1 MEKIE
6 FKVSLTEEDLI
17 DYNMKIAY
25 GRVST
30 WALMGISILIVSF
43 TLYGVIFKPE
53 GIVIDWT
60 VIVTAI
66 FAASYLFVMPTLIK
80 ASAKT
85 VFKKNAQYK
94 RPFVYELSEAGIK
107 VKMGD
112 KYSVT
117 KWDDLY
123 KFVETKE
130 NLLIHVARGRAFIVP
145 KRCLEGEEMVWNI
158 KQMVKEYVDMS
169 RLSVKYKT
177 K

>member
-6 FKVSLTEEDLI
+6 FKVDLKEQDLI

-25 GRVST
+25 GRIST
-30 WALMGISILIVSF
+30 WALMAISILIVSF
-43 TLYGVIFKPE
+43 TLYAVIFKPE
-53 GIVIDWT
+53 GIKIDWT
-60 VIVTAI
+60 VIGTAI
-66 FAASYLFVMPTLIK
+66 FAASYLFVMPSLIK

-94 RPFVYELSEAGIK
+94 RPFIYELSETGIK

-112 KYSVT
+112 KYTVT

-123 KFVETKE
+123 KFVETNE
-130 NLLIHVARGRAFIVP
+130 NFLIHIARGRAYIVP
-145 KRCLEGEEMVWNI
+145 KRCLGGEEMIWNI